1 MSRTIEFKNF
11 AQVEDLITVDFYTEN
26 RFIMKIS
33 DTESNIKDSE
43 DTGVII
49 YEYFR
54 KAALLY
60 LDDIKHNNFNIH

>member
-1 MSRTIEFKNF
+1 
-11 AQVEDLITVDFYTEN
+11 
-26 RFIMKIS
+26 MKIS